1 MKILLYADSPTCTTG
16 FGIVSKNIIKELIKE
31 LPEAEIEILGINER
45 GDHHELRH
53 NSRITINPAYDMR
66 EPHGRLKLVKTMSQ
80 GGYDHIIIIHDLIT
94 VLQPIDHNGASI
106 ATAIEN
112 LKPFYPDTKY
122 HLYYPIDSE
131 FEDEANFE
139 EYKKIQVFDSLIP
152 YTEFAKNQL
161 SKALKN
167 IKANFTEP
175 MYHGVNTKEF
185 YPLSRQQK
193 KQLRKELF
201 GIEDKRPVI
210 SIIARNQWRKDIAMS
225 IHTFKELKKL
235 IPDAF
240 LYIHSKPQDVGG
252 DFRRYLAIW
261 NIKDYK
267 IVSELDVANGVPTD
281 KLNEIYNASD
291 LILSSAHGEGFGL
304 PYIEA
309 MATKTAVMA
318 PATGVE
324 QEILP
329 TEYVHQYTHKLYESS
344 GQDGTPFRRTFVS
357 QPEMVAIEIQKLL
370 NHKDLPRIKDE
381 ALERVKKD
389 FDWNKN
395 VKILIDRLYWQSL
408 TTS

>member
-1 MKILLYADSPTCTTG
+1 MKILLYADTPTCTTG
-16 FGIVSKNIIKELIKE
+16 FGIVCKNIVDQL
-31 LPEAEIEILGINER
+31 LGFTDAEIEILGINER
-45 GDHHELRH
+45 GDHHYLRQ
-53 NSRITINPAYDMR
+53 NPRITINPAYDGR
-66 EPHGRLKLVKTMSQ
+66 ELHGRLKLVQKMSK

-94 VLQPIDHNGASI
+94 VLQPIDSNGASLT
-106 ATAIEN
+106 TAINN

-131 FEDEANFE
+131 FDDEANLE
-139 EYKKIQVFDSLIP
+139 EYYKLQAFDSLIP
-152 YTEFAKNQL
+152 YTEFAKIQL
-161 SKALKN
+161 KKAFPYTKVNL
-167 IKANFTEP
+167 TEP

-185 YPLSRQQK
+185 YPLSRQQR

-210 SIIARNQWRKDIAMS
+210 SIIARNQWRKDIATS

-240 LYIHSKPQDVGG
+240 LYIHSKPQDAGG
-252 DFRRYLAIW
+252 DFRRYLAMW
-261 NIKDYK
+261 KLEDNKDYK
-267 IVSELDVANGVPTD
+267 IVNQLDVANGVPTE
-281 KLNEIYNASD
+281 KLNDIYNASD

-304 PYIEA
+304 PYLEA

-329 TEYVHQYTHKLYESS
+329 QAYVHFYVDKLYESS
-344 GQDGTPFRRTFVS
+344 GQDGSPFRRNYVS
-357 QPEMVAIEIQKLL
+357 NPKLVAREIQVLL
-370 NHKDLPRIKDE
+370 QETKELPKIKDL

-389 FDWNKN
+389 FDWGKN
-395 VKILIDRLYWQSL
+395 VEILMDRLN
-408 TTS
+408 